1 MKHLALLLTL
11 LAAPA
16 LAQDDPAVAARAAAE
31 ALVQAQE
38 QLVEADSARDRVAAL
53 TTTVRAYEDG
63 LAALREGLRRVSIR
77 ELELSQALQAQEG
90 EISRLLGALMTIGQ
104 SDAPT
109 LALHP
114 SGPTGTARAGMLL
127 SDVTPALAT
136 QAAALRADLEEV
148 AALRQMQEEAVTRLT
163 EGLSGVQQ
171 ARTELSQAIDERQ
184 DLPRRFTEDPVRTAI
199 LIAGTETLEEFA
211 AGLGQMTED
220 EAQGSLPSITDRK
233 GYLPLPAPGEI
244 LRGAGERDA
253 AGVQRPGV
261 VIGTAPR
268 ALVTIP
274 TAATIRYVG
283 PLLDYGLVTIL
294 EPQADLLIVLA
305 GLAEVYGRAGQVLPA
320 GSPVGMMGGQMP
332 NTDAVLSQSGEEG
345 GAELTETLYMEV
357 REGDDPVDPLTWFS
371 TDKDDA

>member
-38 QLVEADSARDRVAAL
+38 QLDEADGARDRVAAL

-220 EAQGSLPSITDRK
+220 EAQGGLPSITDRK

-332 NTDAVLSQSGEEG
+332 TTDAVLSQSGEEG

>member
-11 LAAPA
+11 LATPA

-38 QLVEADSARDRVAAL
+38 QLDEADSARDRVAAL

-104 SDAPT
+104 SDTPT

-163 EGLSGVQQ
+163 EGLSGV
-171 ARTELSQAIDERQ
+171 
-184 DLPRRFTEDPVRTAI
+184 
-199 LIAGTETLEEFA
+199 
-211 AGLGQMTED
+211 
-220 EAQGSLPSITDRK
+220 
-233 GYLPLPAPGEI
+233 
-244 LRGAGERDA
+244 
-253 AGVQRPGV
+253 
-261 VIGTAPR
+261 
-268 ALVTIP
+268 
-274 TAATIRYVG
+274 
-283 PLLDYGLVTIL
+283 
-294 EPQADLLIVLA
+294 
-305 GLAEVYGRAGQVLPA
+305 
-320 GSPVGMMGGQMP
+320 
-332 NTDAVLSQSGEEG
+332 
-345 GAELTETLYMEV
+345 
-357 REGDDPVDPLTWFS
+357 
-371 TDKDDA
+371 

>member
-38 QLVEADSARDRVAAL
+38 QLDEADSARDRVAAL

-220 EAQGSLPSITDRK
+220 EAQESLPSITDRK